1 MSGGDSFRHDIAG
14 LCLSNSN
21 IIVIIL
27 ILLLFS
33 FVMGVFYSL
42 SAGYMTY
49 SEGLKMGLSL
59 IKEIFVGIFLILV
72 GMHLGN

>member
-1 MSGGDSFRHDIAG
+1 
-14 LCLSNSN
+14 
-21 IIVIIL
+21 
-27 ILLLFS
+27 
-33 FVMGVFYSL
+33 MGVFYSL